1 MRLALSTVF
10 GDRTVGDGNHDG
22 YRMDFGMWLDCHHC
36 WGLEADYFDVSGR
49 PDNYD
54 SGLSNGYLNGNLF
67 PLVRAYYDPG
77 INPNTA
83 QPYGTQLSAVGV
95 PTQYVGRVTVAT
107 SDYFQSAGVW
117 LRHPLRES
125 EWSTNNNDVNWTNPC
140 ARTFRLDGIAGYRFA
155 RLIDSVDIEDS
166 EEYTVFGQP
175 GYQNVY
181 SEVDSY
187 KAVNTFNGCDLGLNA
202 VYTFGRWSVDVVGK
216 AAIGFNNQY
225 VRLFGYSEIDASN
238 TTPPGGT
245 PISAAAS
252 TQEYSR
258 DRFSWL
264 PELTVTGGYQFTD
277 HLKFT
282 VGYDLLYWTAVVRA
296 ADQIAVQPTTG
307 LPYGTQ
313 IGSTLPPFS
322 FNESR
327 FLAQGVRLG
336 GEFRF

>member
-1 MRLALSTVF
+1 M
-10 GDRTVGDGNHDG
+10 
-22 YRMDFGMWLDCHHC
+22 
-36 WGLEADYFDVSGR
+36 
-49 PDNYD
+49 
-54 SGLSNGYLNGNLF
+54 
-67 PLVRAYYDPG
+67 
-77 INPNTA
+77 
-83 QPYGTQLSAVGV
+83 
-95 PTQYVGRVTVAT
+95 TVAT

-125 EWSTNNNDVNWTNPC
+125 EWSTNNNNVNWTNPC

-155 RLIDSVDIEDS
+155 RLIDSVNVEDS

-181 SEVDSY
+181 SEIDSY
-187 KAVNTFNGCDLGLNA
+187 KAVNTFNGCDLGLNV
-202 VYTFGRWSVDVVGK
+202 VYTFGRWSVDVLGK

-282 VGYDLLYWTAVVRA
+282 VGYDLLYWTAVVARRTRS
-296 ADQIAVQPTTG
+296 QSSLRPGFPTG
-307 LPYGTQ
+307 RRSAPRCRPSA
-313 IGSTLPPFS
+313 ST
-322 FNESR
+322 SR
-327 FLAQGVRLG
+327 TSWPKACELG